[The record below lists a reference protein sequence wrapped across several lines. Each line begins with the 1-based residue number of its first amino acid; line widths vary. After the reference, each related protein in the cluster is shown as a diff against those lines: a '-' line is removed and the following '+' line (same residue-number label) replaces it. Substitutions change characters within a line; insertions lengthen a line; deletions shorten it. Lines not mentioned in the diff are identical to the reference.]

1 MPSIARKEH
10 FRAAVKPEDAKM
22 VEALARASGVFNEGE
37 IRIARELVEEN
48 LARGSEASGYHFLF
62 QDGND
67 GQLEGYACFGPIPA
81 TDRRYE
87 LYWIAVRKSVQ
98 RTKLA
103 ARLLKACEEEAREM
117 GAVMLIAETSV
128 RPDYVAANKFYLAQ
142 GYTLLGEISDW
153 HADGDGLA
161 IYGKRLV

>member
-1 MPSIARKEH
+1 MPSIAHKEH
-10 FRAAVKPEDAKM
+10 FRAAVKPEDVAA
-22 VEALARASGVFNEGE
+22 VETLTRASGVFNEME

-62 QDGND
+62 YDGND
-67 GQLEGYACFGPIPA
+67 GALDGYACYGPIPA

-87 LYWIAVRKSVQ
+87 LYWIAVRKAVQ

-103 ARLLKACEEEAREM
+103 ARLLKACEDEAREM
-117 GAVMLIAETSV
+117 GAAMLIAETSV
-128 RPDYVAANKFYLAQ
+128 RPDYMPANKFYGAQ

-161 IYGKRLV
+161 IYGKRLG

>member
-1 MPSIARKEH
+1 
-10 FRAAVKPEDAKM
+10 M
-22 VEALARASGVFNEGE
+22 VEKLVRASGVFNDAE

-67 GQLEGYACFGPIPA
+67 GQLEGYACYGPIPA

-87 LYWIAVRKSVQ
+87 LYWIAVRKASQ

-117 GAVMLIAETSV
+117 GAAMLIAETSIK
-128 RPDYVAANKFYLAQ
+128 PDYQAANKFYLSQ
-142 GYTLLGEISDW
+142 GYALLGEIADW

-161 IYGKRLV
+161 IYGKRLG

>member
-1 MPSIARKEH
+1 MSSTTSKEH
-10 FRAAVKPEDAKM
+10 FRAAVKPEDADM
-22 VEALARASGVFNEGE
+22 VEALARASGVFNEDE
-37 IRIARELVEEN
+37 IRIARELVQEN

-67 GQLEGYACFGPIPA
+67 GQLEGYACYGPIPA

-87 LYWIAVRKSVQ
+87 LYWIAVRKAVQ

-117 GAVMLIAETSV
+117 GGAMLIAETSIK
-128 RPDYVAANKFYLAQ
+128 PDYEAANKFYVAQ
-142 GYTLLGEISDW
+142 GYMLLGNITDW

>member
-10 FRAAVKPEDAKM
+10 FRAAVKPEDAEM
-22 VEALARASGVFNEGE
+22 VEKLARASDVFNAGE

-62 QDGND
+62 EDGND
-67 GQLEGYACFGPIPA
+67 GQLEGYVCYGPIPA

-87 LYWIAVRKSVQ
+87 LYWIAVRKAVQ

-103 ARLLKACEEEAREM
+103 ARLLKACEDEVREM
-117 GAVMLIAETSV
+117 GGAMLIAETSI

-142 GYTLLGEISDW
+142 GYVLLGEIADW

-161 IYGKRLV
+161 IYGKRLG

>member
-1 MPSIARKEH
+1 MPSIAHKER
-10 FRAAVKPEDAKM
+10 FRPAAKPEDAEM
-22 VEALARASGVFNEGE
+22 VETLVRATGVFSDAE

-48 LARGSEASGYHFLF
+48 LTRGSEASGYHFLF

-67 GQLEGYACFGPIPA
+67 GQLEGYACYGPIPA

-87 LYWIAVRKSVQ
+87 LYWIAVRKASQ

-117 GAVMLIAETSV
+117 GGAMLIAETSIK
-128 RPDYVAANKFYLAQ
+128 PGYEAANKFYLAQ
-142 GYTLLGEISDW
+142 GYALLGEISDW

-161 IYGKRLV
+161 IYGKRLG